1 MKDYYGRTFNKEDI
15 KNSDFIGFY
24 DSKTLDDFSEDEI
37 NRLMVL
43 ITDKINGDRLYL
55 LTDLEQM
62 LKANYYCRLED
73 PYTKNDILEQV
84 PDFKPALEFEEH
96 AAHYNALILDKNP
109 DFIPLLKT
117 YVQEILNKEDSY
129 AFADTAKN
137 DISANKSLELD
148 KFYSTIANFPREKKN
163 DFDSLFIINRRP
175 YKQGE
180 LWTFP
185 AKWELDETNKLE
197 QYIYN
202 FAINNNYYKPFPHRN
217 VLIADLIKDPEDACM
232 HSWGMDVLYLL
243 LHYHIG
249 TNKPFLL
256 FDRNTN
262 KASFKMEME
271 LRYRIEQDIMSDS
284 LDSLKGHRAHEEIK
298 NTVTNKLLLKL
309 ERKCTNYMDYLLKKA
324 GVEKRIDY
332 PSPID
337 LENRDS
343 VLVKKYTAVYEM
355 YSALKTTNP
364 NDSDIDR
371 ITEFTKLFN
380 EKERQ
385 ETIAQHR
392 DNLGIRFLSLV
403 SSLLTFGVKNLISYY
418 STGGY
423 CGFWNSRGATL
434 NNDISTILESFSPP
448 EANL

>member
-1 MKDYYGRTFNKEDI
+1 M
-15 KNSDFIGFY
+15 
-24 DSKTLDDFSEDEI
+24 
-37 NRLMVL
+37 
-43 ITDKINGDRLYL
+43 
-55 LTDLEQM
+55 
-62 LKANYYCRLED
+62 
-73 PYTKNDILEQV
+73 
-84 PDFKPALEFEEH
+84 
-96 AAHYNALILDKNP
+96 
-109 DFIPLLKT
+109 
-117 YVQEILNKEDSY
+117 
-129 AFADTAKN
+129 
-137 DISANKSLELD
+137 
-148 KFYSTIANFPREKKN
+148 
-163 DFDSLFIINRRP
+163 FIINRRP

-185 AKWELDETNKLE
+185 AKWELDKANKIE

-202 FAINNNYYKPFPHRN
+202 FAIINNYYKPFPHRN

-232 HSWGMDVLYLL
+232 HSWGMDVLHLL

-249 TNKPFLL
+249 TNKPFRL

-262 KASFKMEME
+262 EDSFRMEME
-271 LRYRIEQDIMSDS
+271 LRYRIEQEIMSGS
-284 LDSLKGHRAHEEIK
+284 LDSLKGHKAHEEIK

-324 GVEKRIDY
+324 DVEKRIDY
-332 PSPID
+332 PSPIN
-337 LENRDS
+337 LESKDS
-343 VLVKKYTAVYEM
+343 ALVKKYTAVYEM

-364 NDSDIDR
+364 NDSDVDR
-371 ITEFTKLFN
+371 ITEFTKLYN

-403 SSLLTFGVKNLISYY
+403 SCLLTFGIKNVISYY

-434 NNDISTILESFSPP
+434 NQDISTLLESFSPP
-448 EANL
+448 EAGL